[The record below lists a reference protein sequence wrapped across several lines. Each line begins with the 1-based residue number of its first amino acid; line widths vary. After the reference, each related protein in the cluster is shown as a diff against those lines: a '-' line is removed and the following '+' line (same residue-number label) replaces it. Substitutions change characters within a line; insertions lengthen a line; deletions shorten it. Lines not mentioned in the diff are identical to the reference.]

1 MAYYHEWASAVDG
14 TLSLDEDDND
24 SDNDNSGDLGH
35 DGYTPHVTEYS
46 VEQDAVLCLVDCQS
60 SMFRVGAAS
69 TGERGP
75 SGATDC
81 APWGDQNIFRIETP
95 GGGSHSSTAF
105 GCTAR
110 CVQQLYRDKG
120 ISNYGDKVAVVLY
133 NTSESSEFA
142 LPGVYVLLP
151 FRSFDIKSMLVL
163 EELAAAGTIPS
174 SAYDTFSHKV
184 GHALDCQCHVSDAL
198 RTAESMFVALQHD
211 MIKHCRIFIFTNDEK
226 PHRGSMT
233 ELEECV
239 RQVQS
244 LNKIG
249 VHIVVYGIGHCV
261 RAVRAVTKGSV
272 VSSNDK
278 SDSGIADCAVNS
290 VSGDSVRGR
299 KHGDDIVHGCETSSC
314 CDGFWR
320 FLRDAV
326 SDDPQ
331 TFSWKSLDIVC
342 TDNSNSTFEALC
354 LAVRWRTHPCRPY
367 QNTSLTIGVP
377 INGASVPKLAVS
389 VYHPLASARFQGAKW
404 LDNRANEVVMLQQR
418 ADVVGSL
425 PASLHVGEDSG
436 LRNADQTPV
445 RPHQQPHSCF
455 SMGAGP
461 GCVIASQERKH
472 IISITTAGAP
482 IGFSIL
488 CFKRTEDVLQH
499 KYAIGR
505 SCLLHPNPQDGS
517 DGSLRLFVHLTRVLI
532 QQQKVAVAQYVAR
545 RGVPPR
551 LVALVPSPSFSS
563 LGQGCYTNCDRSNV
577 CVAVNAPVQGVGLYV
592 VPLPYADDIRPTPQL
607 PCFTSE
613 TEPTPQDV
621 ELAKQMLSVL
631 TTPFDISAVPNPAL
645 ELRCKF
651 IQDVVRS
658 REKCF
663 VAANTLGEKT
673 EDSLAKTKVRDCT
686 LFRRVDWTMHAEIFH
701 EFKTKTLCPSY
712 SAHSLCATAR
722 QLRLNEGTL
731 RSTRCGDG
739 TDNKDNSEDIV
750 KVIRKAF
757 DHNALSALTVAQLK
771 EYLRVAGV
779 EVAGSTR
786 KVQLL
791 QVVTERLQKEK

>member
-342 TDNSNSTFEALC
+342 TDNSNSTFEAL
-354 LAVRWRTHPCRPY
+354 
-367 QNTSLTIGVP
+367 
-377 INGASVPKLAVS
+377 
-389 VYHPLASARFQGAKW
+389 
-404 LDNRANEVVMLQQR
+404 
-418 ADVVGSL
+418 
-425 PASLHVGEDSG
+425 
-436 LRNADQTPV
+436 
-445 RPHQQPHSCF
+445 
-455 SMGAGP
+455 
-461 GCVIASQERKH
+461 
-472 IISITTAGAP
+472 AGAP

-771 EYLRVAGV
+771 EYLRVAGSWRSP
-779 EVAGSTR
+779 APHGRCSSS
-786 KVQLL
+786 KS
-791 QVVTERLQKEK
+791 